1 MNLAFSVRSLSKVYQ
16 MGTEEVRALDGIDLD
31 VPEGDYLAI
40 MGPSGSGKSTLLNLL
55 GCLDRSSGGSH
66 EVNGTEVTKLSDNE
80 LSKVRG
86 ESIGFVFQSYNLIPY
101 LNVLDN
107 IRMPRAYLRS
117 SKDKLATALALAQR
131 IGLGDRVN
139 HRPQELSGGQ
149 QQRVGIARSLSGNPA
164 FVLADEPTGN
174 LDSKTTEEI
183 LLLLDELNR
192 DGKTIVLVTHED
204 EVAQRASR
212 IVRMKDGKIVEDIR
226 NKEPV
231 GPESSRLES
240 IPDSVFSWRQR
251 IVRFWQNLVKTAL
264 LSIWTHPMRSLLTG
278 LGVFIGV
285 VSVVWLLAIGE
296 GIAEQDRKSVV

>member
-1 MNLAFSVRSLSKVYQ
+1 

-55 GCLDRSSGGSH
+55 GCLDRSSEGSH
-66 EVNGTEVTKLSDNE
+66 EVNGIEVTKLSDNE

-117 SKDKLATALALAQR
+117 SKDKLATAIALAER

-149 QQRVGIARSLSGNPA
+149 QQRVGIAR
-164 FVLADEPTGN
+164 
-174 LDSKTTEEI
+174 
-183 LLLLDELNR
+183 
-192 DGKTIVLVTHED
+192 
-204 EVAQRASR
+204 
-212 IVRMKDGKIVEDIR
+212 
-226 NKEPV
+226 
-231 GPESSRLES
+231 
-240 IPDSVFSWRQR
+240 
-251 IVRFWQNLVKTAL
+251 
-264 LSIWTHPMRSLLTG
+264 
-278 LGVFIGV
+278 
-285 VSVVWLLAIGE
+285 
-296 GIAEQDRKSVV
+296 